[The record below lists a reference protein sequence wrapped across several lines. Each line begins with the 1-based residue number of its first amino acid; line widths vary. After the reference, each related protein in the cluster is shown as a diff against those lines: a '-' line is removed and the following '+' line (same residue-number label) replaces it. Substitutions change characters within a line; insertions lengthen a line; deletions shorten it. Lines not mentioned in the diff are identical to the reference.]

1 MLQERVPCAV
11 ASGVVL
17 QHQVLCCSDRCCV
30 SAAGVVFQ
38 RQVAGTEDLQAVQSI
53 KLRVIGRETS
63 LQRLCVY
70 VPNLTELNLDGSSVG
85 SLR

>member
-1 MLQERVPCAV
+1 M
-11 ASGVVL
+11 
-17 QHQVLCCSDRCCV
+17 
-30 SAAGVVFQ
+30 FQ